1 MKREALMVIE
11 SAHPWK
17 VLPRKARQIQ
27 LDLASQVVIEKRLS
41 AVRHVA
47 GVDLSVKKGVAR
59 AAIVVLRWLD
69 LEVLEVALAERP
81 VEFPYVPGLL
91 SFREAPAI
99 IEACQRL
106 KIDPDLFF
114 FDGQGYAHPRRIG
127 LASHMGILL
136 KRPSIGCAKTRYIG
150 RYEQPHAQAGCYTDL
165 RDKDEL
171 IGAVLGTRT
180 NVKPIFVSP
189 GHMIDI
195 ATSLDFVLECC
206 CGFRIP
212 EPTRLAHHAA
222 AGKLLT

>member
-1 MKREALMVIE
+1 MVIE
-11 SAHPWK
+11 SVHPWK
-17 VLPRKARQIQ
+17 VLPREARQIQ
-27 LDLASQVVIEKRLS
+27 LDLARQVVIKNQLS
-41 AVRHVA
+41 VVRYVA
-47 GVDLSVKKGVAR
+47 GVDLSVKEGVAR

-69 LEVLEVALAERP
+69 LEVLEVTLAERP

-127 LASHMGILL
+127 LASHIGILL
-136 KRPSIGCAKTRYIG
+136 KRPSIGCAKTCYIG
-150 RYEQPHAQAGCYTDL
+150 RYEQPHSQAGCYTDL

-171 IGAVLGTRT
+171 IGGGLSTRKDA
-180 NVKPIFVSP
+180 KPICVSP

-195 ATSLDFVLECC
+195 ATSLDFVLQCC